1 MAGTFGSVIRDRK
14 LQMLGVRNEII
25 GLGIATAVGFG
36 YGIIICSITDK
47 YGPPIN
53 EWPSSEMV
61 SR

>member
-14 LQMLGVRNEII
+14 LQITGVMNELV

-36 YGIIICSITDK
+36 YGVIICSSTDK
-47 YGPPIN
+47 YGIN
-53 EWPSSEMV
+53 EWPSPEML